1 MGILI
6 RHENQ
11 DINVAALT
19 FLENLSFHFEFGRE
33 YVLHDTYTL
42 DIILESDLKALSS
55 NLPMMAQTSMLLK
68 NFSSVKKFPPSK
80 IEPTLRACIALLD
93 VQEPSVVKNAIAAL
107 AGYVERGELSPH
119 LTNRLGVVKKYCYII
134 HANRD
139 GTGEVAL
146 DALLSL
152 LFKTNMEFDMEP
164 IVMKSLARGL
174 QFC

>member
-68 NFSSVKKFPPSK
+68 HFSSVKKFPPSK
-80 IEPTLRACIALLD
+80 IEPTLKACIALLD
-93 VQEPSVVKNAIAAL
+93 V
-107 AGYVERGELSPH
+107 
-119 LTNRLGVVKKYCYII
+119 
-134 HANRD
+134 
-139 GTGEVAL
+139 
-146 DALLSL
+146 
-152 LFKTNMEFDMEP
+152 
-164 IVMKSLARGL
+164 
-174 QFC
+174 